1 MNSVKRRIIAELAR
15 VVNGFASVMRI
26 RILGRSSSEFL
37 LPNMD
42 IVLKKLIKDSAPTIL
57 DIGANE
63 GQSIRRFKKLFPQSQ
78 IFAFEPIESLA
89 NLLQTQFSHRESKIE
104 IINEAC
110 SNHNGISEIHINSH
124 TGNSSILPLIPNT
137 KWLRERSKESGVAP
151 TNYTVKKQSI
161 KLEKIDTF
169 IDSRNLDRV
178 HFVKID
184 TQGYELNVLQ
194 GMSKALQ
201 LGIIDVIQIEIIH
214 TDIYLGNAKLFDIEN
229 ELVTRGYKLVAVSN
243 GGSLLN
249 YFIFQQDLVYVSPNH
264 WNQFYRDV
272 IEV

>member
-1 MNSVKRRIIAELAR
+1 
-15 VVNGFASVMRI
+15 
-26 RILGRSSSEFL
+26 
-37 LPNMD
+37 MD
-42 IVLKKLIKDSAPTIL
+42 TVLRKLVTETSPIIL

-78 IFAFEPIESLA
+78 IYAFEPVESLA
-89 NLLQTQFSHRESKIE
+89 NLLQKQFSRRELKIE
-104 IINEAC
+104 IINKAC
-110 SNHNGISEIHINSH
+110 SNHNGIGEIHINSH
-124 TGNSSILPLIPNT
+124 TGNSSILPLIPDT
-137 KWLRERSKESGVAP
+137 KWLKERSKESGVAP
-151 TNYTVKKQSI
+151 TDYTVKKQSI
-161 KLEKIDTF
+161 TLEKIDTF
-169 IDSRNLDRV
+169 IDSRNLDKV

-201 LGIIDVIQIEIIH
+201 LGIVDVIQLEIIH
-214 TDIYLGNAKLFDIEN
+214 TDIYLGNTKFFDIEN

-249 YFIFQQDLVYVSPNH
+249 YFIFQQDLVYVSPSY

-272 IEV
+272 IDT